1 MKLLIFGTMINSG
14 VNLIFLSVMWSLY
27 RRSRN
32 LGWQQ
37 ASFRVER
44 IRVRWHW
51 RRMVRPYL
59 YRVDIGYQGSRQFVM
74 ATEEEYEE
82 LLRNRTGSV
91 MVYVREFPNRLL
103 SPDLEKYE
111 FSLRAVE
118 WGTKDK
124 RRCLKGFLVVFFSL
138 EAILC
143 MVLLGG

>member
-1 MKLLIFGTMINSG
+1 MRLLILGTMINSG

-37 ASFRVER
+37 AAFRVER
-44 IRVRWHW
+44 IRVRRHW
-51 RRMVRPYL
+51 RRTARPYL
-59 YRVDIGYQGSRQFVM
+59 YRVDIDYQGSRQFVM

-82 LLRNRTGSV
+82 LLRNRTGDV
-91 MVYVREFPNRLL
+91 MVYVREFSNRLL
-103 SPDLEKYE
+103 SPNLEKYE
-111 FSLRAVE
+111 FSLRAVK

-124 RRCLKGFLVVFFSL
+124 RRCLKGFLVVFLSL